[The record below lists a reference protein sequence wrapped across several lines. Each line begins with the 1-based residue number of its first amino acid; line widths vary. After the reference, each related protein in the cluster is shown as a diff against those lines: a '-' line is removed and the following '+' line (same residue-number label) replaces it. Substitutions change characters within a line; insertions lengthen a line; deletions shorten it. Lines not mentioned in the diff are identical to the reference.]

1 MKSCGWGVTGAAVGV
16 APLAKSVEGVTVAH
30 TMEEAEAALRGIMIG
45 QVFGACGTLV
55 VIEEFLAGQEMSILS
70 FADGER

>member
-1 MKSCGWGVTGAAVGV
+1 
-16 APLAKSVEGVTVAH
+16 VEGVTVAH